1 MRDSAP
7 VRDSDFRAMLRLA
20 GEAGELP
27 PGSRQRRLH
36 LLDGVRRLV
45 GGQSSLMFLLGPGA
59 GRGPLTDAP
68 VFMTASMPAG
78 QQAAFEHLIRYN
90 PPPRNPIVPLLLRN
104 PAPLLTQHR
113 RQVAPERT
121 WFHSDFYNEFLR
133 PKGLDDVLYVKVP
146 VPGGRTLALAVLR
159 GAGDQP
165 FGDRECRLADLFHE
179 EAGRLYGIDA
189 PTPADLPIPR
199 GPAMLQTP
207 GVSDG
212 AAPDGRLA
220 ALPPRLRPV
229 LSHLLDGQGE
239 KQVAIQLGLSRH
251 TVHEYVK
258 ALYRKLNVS
267 SRGELMAQFV
277 RRPVGA
283 GLV

>member
-7 VRDSDFRAMLRLA
+7 VRDCDFRAMLRLA

-27 PGSRQRRLH
+27 AGSEQRRRH

-45 GGQSSLMFLLGPGA
+45 GGQSSLMFLLGA
-59 GRGPLTDAP
+59 RAARGPLTDGP
-68 VFMTASMPAG
+68 VFMTAAMDPA
-78 QQAAFEHLIRYN
+78 QHAAFEHLIRHN

-104 PAPLLTQHR
+104 RTPLITQHR
-113 RQVAPERT
+113 RHVAPERT
-121 WFHSDFYNEFLR
+121 WYHSDFYNEFQR
-133 PKGLDDVLYVKVP
+133 PKGLDDVLYAKLP
-146 VPGGRTLALAVLR
+146 VPGGRELALAVFR
-159 GAGDQP
+159 EATDEP
-165 FGDRECRLADLFHE
+165 FGDRECRLVDLFHE

-189 PTPADLPIPR
+189 PVPVHAALPRPST
-199 GPAMLQTP
+199 AQ
-207 GVSDG
+207 VSLPD
-212 AAPDGRLA
+212 APAPDSRLA

-229 LSHLLDGQGE
+229 LAHLLDGHGE
-239 KQVAIQLGLSRH
+239 KQVAAELGLSRH

-258 ALYRKLNVS
+258 VLYRKLAVS

-283 GLV
+283 EVV

>member
-1 MRDSAP
+1 
-7 VRDSDFRAMLRLA
+7 MLRLA

-27 PGSRQRRLH
+27 PGSEQRRHH
-36 LLDGVRRLV
+36 LLDGVRKLV
-45 GGQSSLMFLLGPGA
+45 GGQSSLMFLLAPGA
-59 GRGPLTDAP
+59 GRGPLTDAQ
-68 VFMTASMPAG
+68 VFMTASMEPAHR
-78 QQAAFEHLIRYN
+78 AAYEHLIRYN
-90 PPPRNPIVPLLLRN
+90 PAPRNPIVPLLLRN
-104 PAPLLTQHR
+104 TTPLLTQHR
-113 RQVAPERT
+113 RQVAAERT
-121 WFHSDFYNEFLR
+121 WYHSDFYNEFAR

-159 GAGDQP
+159 GAGEQP

-189 PTPADLPIPR
+189 PPPADLPIPR
-199 GPAMLQTP
+199 GPAVVQV
-207 GVSDG
+207 GG
-212 AAPDGRLA
+212 FFEAPDARLA

-229 LSHLLDGQGE
+229 LNHLLEGQGE

-258 ALYRKLNVS
+258 VLYRKLNVS

-277 RRPVGA
+277 QRPPA
-283 GLV
+283 STFA